1 MRIRCLLV
9 LFCLFSTDIFAQES
23 SKESQDTETLV
34 PSDFDNGFVV
44 AFDDKLSTLDGNF
57 ANFAGLHGGWLID
70 HSFLIGMAGYGTTD
84 TQRGFEMGYG
94 GFLVEYFFNPD
105 KLFNYSIRGLIGG
118 GGIENYGNHHQGP
131 DHDLDGFFVAEPE
144 ARVTLNVLKPFRIG
158 FGLGYR
164 FVGADSSD
172 LGLSGPT
179 FSFSFKFG
187 IF

>member
-1 MRIRCLLV
+1 MRIRFLLV
-9 LFCLFSTDIFAQES
+9 LLCLSATHVLAQES
-23 SKESQDTETLV
+23 EETETETLI

-44 AFDDKLSTLDGNF
+44 AFDDKLSAIDGDF

-70 HSFLIGMAGYGTTD
+70 HSFLIGMAGYGTD
-84 TQRGFEMGYG
+84 SARGSAMGYG
-94 GFLVEYFFNPD
+94 GLLLEYFFNPD

-118 GGIENYGNHHQGP
+118 GGVENFGNRHLGP
-131 DHDLDGFFVAEPE
+131 GFDVDGFFVAEPE
-144 ARVTLNVLKPFRIG
+144 ARVTVNVLKPFRIG

-164 FVGADSSD
+164 FVGSENDRRD

-179 FSFSFKFG
+179 FTFSFKFG

>member
-1 MRIRCLLV
+1 MRIQCLLV
-9 LFCLFSTDIFAQES
+9 LFCLFSAHIFAQES
-23 SKESQDTETLV
+23 SEESQDTETLL

-44 AFDDKLSTLDGNF
+44 GFDDKLSTLDGNF
-57 ANFAGLHGGWLID
+57 ANFAGFHGGWLID
-70 HSFLIGMAGYGTTD
+70 HSVLIGMAAYGTTAD
-84 TQRGFEMGYG
+84 QGFEMGYG
-94 GFLVEYFFNPD
+94 GFLVEYFFNPN

-118 GGIENYGNHHQGP
+118 GASRTTAIVIKDSVMTWMVSRGRAGSARHVECIEA
-131 DHDLDGFFVAEPE
+131 LS
-144 ARVTLNVLKPFRIG
+144 IG

-172 LGLSGPT
+172 LDLSGPT

>member
-9 LFCLFSTDIFAQES
+9 LFCLFSTHIFAQES
-23 SKESQDTETLV
+23 SEESQDTETLV

-44 AFDDKLSTLDGNF
+44 AFDNKLSTLDGSF

-84 TQRGFEMGYG
+84 TARGLDMGYG
-94 GFLVEYFFNPD
+94 GLLLEYFFNPN
-105 KLFNYSIRGLIGG
+105 KLFNYSVRGLIGG
-118 GGIENYGNHHQGP
+118 GGAENFGNRHHGP
-131 DHDLDGFFVAEPE
+131 GHDVDGFFVAEPE

-164 FVGADSSD
+164 FVGSDSRD

-179 FSFSFKFG
+179 FTFSFKFG
-187 IF
+187 MF

>member
-9 LFCLFSTDIFAQES
+9 LFCLFSVHIFAQES
-23 SKESQDTETLV
+23 SEESQDTETLL
-34 PSDFDNGFVV
+34 PSDFDNGFIV

-57 ANFAGLHGGWLID
+57 ANFAGFHGGWLID
-70 HSFLIGMAGYGTTD
+70 HSFLIGMAAYGTTAD
-84 TQRGFEMGYG
+84 RGFEMGYG
-94 GFLVEYFFNPD
+94 GFLIEYFFNPN

-118 GGIENYGNHHQGP
+118 GGIENYGNRHQGFG
-131 DHDLDGFFVAEPE
+131 HDLDGFFVAEPE
-144 ARVTLNVLKPFRIG
+144 ARVTLNVSKPFRIG

-172 LGLSGPT
+172 LDLSGPT

>member
-1 MRIRCLLV
+1 MHIRFLVV
-9 LFCLFSTDIFAQES
+9 LFCLSATQVLAQES
-23 SKESQDTETLV
+23 PQDSKDAETLV
-34 PSDFDNGFVV
+34 PGDFDNGFVL
-44 AFDDKLSTLDGNF
+44 AFDDKLSVIDGDF

-84 TQRGFEMGYG
+84 TARGLDMGYG
-94 GFLVEYFFNPD
+94 GLLLEYFFNPN
-105 KLFNYSIRGLIGG
+105 KLWNYSVRGLIGG
-118 GGIENYGNHHQGP
+118 GGAENFGNPHHRPG
-131 DHDLDGFFVAEPE
+131 HDVDGFFVAEPE

-164 FVGADSSD
+164 FVGGDSRD

-187 IF
+187 MF

>member
-9 LFCLFSTDIFAQES
+9 LFCLFSTHIFAQES
-23 SKESQDTETLV
+23 SEESQDTETLV

-44 AFDDKLSTLDGNF
+44 AFEDKLSTLDGNF

-84 TQRGFEMGYG
+84 SHRGFEMAYG
-94 GFLVEYFFNPD
+94 GLVLEYFFNPN

-118 GGIENYGNHHQGP
+118 GGVDNHGNWPHGP
-131 DHDLDGFFVAEPE
+131 GFDVDGLFVAEPE

-164 FVGADSSD
+164 FVGGDSRD